1 MEELLEAL
9 ARATGA
15 MENPKFDST
24 NPHFRSK
31 FASLAACE
39 AVVRPKLAENGIMY
53 RQTCQIDESG
63 RPWLVTMA
71 YGKGGEVEMSRVPLV
86 LVANDPQKQGS
97 ALTYAKRYGLCAAFG
112 LAGEEDDDGNAAS
125 AAPQPAQKAQKP
137 SYKASTPPKPQS
149 APDGQAQAP
158 QGQPQDGPTLTSG
171 EMDTLRQCFVNY
183 RDALGLD
190 GNAALAKLLEET
202 GIETF
207 GEHMSQQEFQKAQI
221 AMGRAIARASGATV
235 VDG

>member
-9 ARATGA
+9 ARATGG

-39 AVVRPKLAENGIMY
+39 AVVRPKLAEQGVMY
-53 RQTCQIDESG
+53 RQTCQVDESG
-63 RPWLVTMA
+63 RSWLLTVA

-86 LVANDPQKQGS
+86 MVANDPQKQGS

-125 AAPQPAQKAQKP
+125 EPPQQPQRPQKP
-137 SYKASTPPKPQS
+137 SYRASTPPKPQP

-158 QGQPQDGPTLTSG
+158 QGHPQDGPTLTSE

-190 GNAALAKLLEET
+190 GHAALAKLLADT
-202 GIETF
+202 GIEQF
-207 GEHMSQQEFQKAQI
+207 GEHMTQQEFTKAQI
-221 AMGRAIARASGATV
+221 EMGKAIAKASGATV
-235 VDG
+235 ADG